1 MLHISSLYIYS
12 YKHALDGLIR
22 AAKEEGPTKL
32 FNGAIWASSRAV
44 AVTIGQLCFYDLIK
58 AQLLKTQYF
67 QDNLT
72 THFTS
77 SLCAVSMP
85 TLRKKVYIIYRFF
98 FSFKKSLSLTRL
110 GF

>member
-1 MLHISSLYIYS
+1 MVYFYFFHLYLYFFLYS

-77 SLCAVSMP
+77 SLCAVSIP
-85 TLRKKVYIIYRFF
+85 TLKKVYIIYRFF
-98 FSFKKSLSLTRL
+98 FPSKNPYP
-110 GF
+110 